1 MSREEGDVSGDEAPG
16 PATALARQISAV
28 YDGSGDGTALVE
40 EFRRTAVLVPLAGAE
55 RPLSGVWGGIR
66 WIYAFTGTAELA
78 AFAAVRGRQ
87 ADTWDYVTVRGWRLL
102 DAVIPE
108 VDGPAGVA
116 LDVAG
121 DRPMMFPPVAGVVPA
136 TVAVDSADD
145 A

>member
-1 MSREEGDVSGDEAPG
+1 MSGDDAPRA
-16 PATALARQISAV
+16 ATTPLAKQISAV
-28 YDGSGDGTALVE
+28 HDGSGDGTALVQ
-40 EFRRTAVLVPLAGAE
+40 EFRRTAVLVPLADGDQ
-55 RPLSGVWGGIR
+55 PLSGMWGGIR

-78 AFAAVRGRQ
+78 AFAAARGQ
-87 ADTWDYVTVRGWRLL
+87 PDTTWDYATVRGWRLL

-121 DRPMMFPPVAGVVPA
+121 DRPMMFPPVAGIVPA
-136 TVAVDSADD
+136 TVAVDLTED